1 MPDLTFIVAD
11 VGILT
16 AGTLFGRF
24 VIPKRRGPKPPKP
37 LRPICGCDHH
47 FGHHGE
53 DGVCRFVET
62 IVDTVES
69 LMLTPDGKV
78 FRDGSGRYKF
88 VEEQVIRAQIPC
100 TCQRYTGPEPLPTY
114 TSEMR

>member
-1 MPDLTFIVAD
+1 MLDLAFIVAD

-37 LRPICGCDHH
+37 VRPICGCGHH
-47 FGHHGE
+47 FAHHGE

-62 IVDTVES
+62 ITDTVETP
-69 LMLTPDGKV
+69 MRNPDGTV
-78 FRDGSGRYKF
+78 FIDHGGNNRF
-88 VEEQVIRAQIPC
+88 IEQEVISAQIPC
-100 TCQRYTGPEPLPTY
+100 TCQRYTGPEPLPQY
-114 TSEMR
+114 ISEMR